1 MFEQSFSKTCKLT
14 FINIFYLQ
22 SELVMLLTKSKIFF
36 LRFKEGKRH
45 EFKLDLLKLKKDKLE
60 KVIPYAS
67 IASNHF
73 SATKNEN
80 ILEY

>member
-14 FINIFYLQ
+14 FINIFHLQ
-22 SELVMLLTKSKIFF
+22 SELVILTKSKIFF

-73 SATKNEN
+73 SATLDKN
-80 ILEY
+80 ILEF